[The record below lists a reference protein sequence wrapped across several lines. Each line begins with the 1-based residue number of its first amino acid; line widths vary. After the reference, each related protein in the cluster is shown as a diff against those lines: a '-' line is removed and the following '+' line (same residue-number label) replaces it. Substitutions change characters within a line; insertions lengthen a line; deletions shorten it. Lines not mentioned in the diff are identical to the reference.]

1 MAVARKVSMQL
12 NGVARLGYRPDPL
25 EKRVFGRL
33 LSSSVSDGKD
43 GEEWTAG
50 SGKDGLQTPYGFIEK
65 SEITDEI
72 ANSFLGYAMSVV
84 RGRAIPDVRDGLKPV
99 HRRILYAMHKM
110 RSGAVSPYRKSARIV
125 GEVMGKYHPHG
136 DLSVYDAL
144 TLMAQPFGNNIP
156 LIDGHG
162 NFGSIDG
169 ESPAAMRYTEC
180 RLSSLCTEAV
190 LPDIESKTVDF
201 VPNFDA
207 TVQEPTVIPTRIPN
221 LLVSGCIGI
230 GVGIATTVP
239 PFNLLEVL
247 NALKLLLD
255 KPSCT
260 TEELMKIVPAPDFPT
275 GGLVIGQAG
284 IESVFKTG
292 RGHFIIRSRM
302 HTENIEQK
310 PGKMRQAIVV
320 TEIPYHVQKSKLIMS
335 IAKLAK
341 SKKME
346 GVVNV
351 RDESNLSGV
360 RIVIEL
366 KAAADP
372 QEVWRIL
379 LKKTSLRS
387 SFKANILA
395 LDCEGKVPKLHNVR
409 QCLEKFIEFR
419 KQVIVR
425 RTKFFL
431 EKAERRKHIVEGF
444 LRVFTNFD
452 EALDVIAGAHTGED
466 AEKQLMDPNGS
477 FRMSK
482 KQADAA
488 LAMLL
493 RSMTRK
499 DAKSFSKEIE
509 ELDQSITELQETL
522 ASDQKVVNTMKE
534 EFAAVAK
541 SVGSKGKRKS
551 IVAAPLPDESE
562 GRQGMA
568 RSQRARSVELEFD
581 VHN

>member
-1 MAVARKVSMQL
+1 M
-12 NGVARLGYRPDPL
+12 
-25 EKRVFGRL
+25 
-33 LSSSVSDGKD
+33 
-43 GEEWTAG
+43 
-50 SGKDGLQTPYGFIEK
+50 
-65 SEITDEI
+65 
-72 ANSFLGYAMSVV
+72 
-84 RGRAIPDVRDGLKPV
+84 
-99 HRRILYAMHKM
+99 
-110 RSGAVSPYRKSARIV
+110 
-125 GEVMGKYHPHG
+125 KY
-136 DLSVYDAL
+136 L
-144 TLMAQPFGNNIP
+144 
-156 LIDGHG
+156 
-162 NFGSIDG
+162 
-169 ESPAAMRYTEC
+169 C

-351 RDESNLSGV
+351 RDESNLSGI

-395 LDCEGKVPKLHNVR
+395 LDCEGKVPKLHNIR

-425 RTKFFL
+425 RSVFLFTNRRHRRQRAKSDVDLTIRFQLFIVRTKFLL

-466 AEKQLMDPNGS
+466 AEKQLMEPNGS

-482 KQADAA
+482 V
-488 LAMLL
+488 
-493 RSMTRK
+493 RTI
-499 DAKSFSKEIE
+499 EI
-509 ELDQSITELQETL
+509 DPSTL
-522 ASDQKVVNTMKE
+522 ASVN
-534 EFAAVAK
+534 FAH
-541 SVGSKGKRKS
+541 SRFS
-551 IVAAPLPDESE
+551 ILH
-562 GRQGMA
+562 R
-568 RSQRARSVELEFD
+568 
-581 VHN
+581 

>member
-1 MAVARKVSMQL
+1 
-12 NGVARLGYRPDPL
+12 
-25 EKRVFGRL
+25 
-33 LSSSVSDGKD
+33 
-43 GEEWTAG
+43 
-50 SGKDGLQTPYGFIEK
+50 
-65 SEITDEI
+65 
-72 ANSFLGYAMSVV
+72 
-84 RGRAIPDVRDGLKPV
+84 
-99 HRRILYAMHKM
+99 
-110 RSGAVSPYRKSARIV
+110 
-125 GEVMGKYHPHG
+125 
-136 DLSVYDAL
+136 
-144 TLMAQPFGNNIP
+144 
-156 LIDGHG
+156 
-162 NFGSIDG
+162 
-169 ESPAAMRYTEC
+169 
-180 RLSSLCTEAV
+180 LCTEAV

>member
-1 MAVARKVSMQL
+1 
-12 NGVARLGYRPDPL
+12 
-25 EKRVFGRL
+25 
-33 LSSSVSDGKD
+33 
-43 GEEWTAG
+43 
-50 SGKDGLQTPYGFIEK
+50 
-65 SEITDEI
+65 
-72 ANSFLGYAMSVV
+72 
-84 RGRAIPDVRDGLKPV
+84 
-99 HRRILYAMHKM
+99 
-110 RSGAVSPYRKSARIV
+110 
-125 GEVMGKYHPHG
+125 
-136 DLSVYDAL
+136 
-144 TLMAQPFGNNIP
+144 
-156 LIDGHG
+156 
-162 NFGSIDG
+162 
-169 ESPAAMRYTEC
+169 
-180 RLSSLCTEAV
+180 
-190 LPDIESKTVDF
+190 
-201 VPNFDA
+201 
-207 TVQEPTVIPTRIPN
+207 
-221 LLVSGCIGI
+221 
-230 GVGIATTVP
+230 
-239 PFNLLEVL
+239 
-247 NALKLLLD
+247 
-255 KPSCT
+255 
-260 TEELMKIVPAPDFPT
+260 MKIVPAPDFPT